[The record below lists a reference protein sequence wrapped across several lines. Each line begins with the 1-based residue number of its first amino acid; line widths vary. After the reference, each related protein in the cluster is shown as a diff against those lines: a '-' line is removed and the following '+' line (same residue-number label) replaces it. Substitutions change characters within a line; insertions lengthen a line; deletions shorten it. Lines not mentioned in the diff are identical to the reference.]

1 MHGNVILL
9 PETRAPQMYQNDS
22 QQPEFAD
29 FYLPFGGKL
38 LASNRWVKLGAM
50 VPWQEVEQCYQA
62 SFKGSGMGAPAK
74 SGRIAMGALIIKE
87 RLGITDEETVMQIAE
102 NPYLQHFLGLHEY
115 RQEPLF
121 DPSMMVHFRSR
132 FGQGDYQRINDKI
145 IGEATGHGQSGLQ
158 DPGEEKQS
166 DQEEPQAPNEGK
178 MLIDA
183 TCTPA
188 DITYPTDLKL
198 LNEAREKCE
207 GYIDKLH
214 APDVGKS
221 KKPRDY
227 REKARRQYLAVAK
240 QKRPGARKIRK
251 AIGQQLRFLKRDLGH
266 IDTMLGKGARV
277 SLLSRYE
284 RRCLKTIRIL
294 YRQQLTMYEERIHT
308 VADRIVS
315 ISQPYVRPIVRGKA
329 GKKVEFGAKIS
340 ISHFKGGYVA
350 LDRLSWDAYNEGGD
364 LIEQVEGY
372 KKRWGYYP
380 ASVHADTIYRTRKN
394 RKYCKEHGI
403 RFTGVKLGRPRKET
417 EENKKQLKAEKKQ
430 RRQDEVD
437 RIPVEGKFGEAKR
450 KGTLDRIMAKL
461 AHTSESVIHVGVIVL
476 NLDKWLRELI
486 FWLKTSVGAGHT
498 IIRAV
503 HGTLRMALGVR
514 LNPSASPF
522 PTSPGC
528 SNHSLAA

>member
-1 MHGNVILL
+1 
-9 PETRAPQMYQNDS
+9 MYQNDS

-38 LASNRWVKLGAM
+38 LASNRWVRLAAM

-87 RLGITDEETVMQIAE
+87 RLGITDGETVMQIAE
-102 NPYLQHFLGLHEY
+102 NPYLQYFLGLHEY

-132 FGQGDYQRINDKI
+132 FGQGDYRRINDKI
-145 IGEATGHGQSGLQ
+145 IGDATGHGQPGLQ
-158 DPGEEKQS
+158 DPGEDGQS
-166 DQEEPQAPNEGK
+166 GQQGRQATNEGK
-178 MLIDA
+178 LLVDA
-183 TCTPA
+183 TCMPA

-214 APDVGKS
+214 APHVGKR

-227 REKARRQYLAVAK
+227 RRKARRQYLAVAK
-240 QKRPGARKIRK
+240 QKKPGMRKIRK
-251 AIGQQLRFLKRDLGH
+251 AIGQQLRFLRRNLGH

-277 SLLSRYE
+277 SPLSRYE
-284 RRCLKTIRIL
+284 RKCLETIRVL
-294 YRQQLTMYEERIHT
+294 YRQQLGMYEEHTHT

-315 ISQPYVRPIVRGKA
+315 ISQPHVRPIVRGKA
-329 GKKVEFGAKIS
+329 GKKVEFGAKVS
-340 ISHFKGGYVA
+340 ISHLKGGYVA
-350 LDRLSWDAYNEGGD
+350 LDRLGWDAYNEGGD
-364 LIEQVEGY
+364 LIGQVEGY
-372 KKRWGYYP
+372 KKRFGHYP

-394 RKYCKEHGI
+394 RGYCKERGI
-403 RFTGVKLGRPRKET
+403 RITGNPLGRPRKET
-417 EENKKQLKAEKKQ
+417 EGSKKRLKAERKQ

-461 AHTSESVIHVGVIVL
+461 AHTSESVIHVGLIVL

-486 FWLKTSVGAGHT
+486 FWLKTSVVASH
-498 IIRAV
+498 IVIRAT
-503 HGTLRMALGVR
+503 HRALGIAFCVQ
-514 LNPSASPF
+514 LDSSAPPF
-522 PTSPGC
+522 TTVPCFSI
-528 SNHSLAA
+528 HSLAA